1 MTGSKPDTNGTPSWT
16 QIKELFGRAVEVPPA
31 ERAAWLE
38 KACNGDQRMREELVS
53 LLEHDDP
60 DDTFLERAIEPSE
73 PGRVGAGARSSRL
86 DPGNRVKSWTVI
98 RKIGAGGMGEVYL
111 AERLGEDDPSC
122 KQLAAIKLIKSSA
135 DIDRLRKRFK
145 AERRIV
151 AGLNH
156 PSIARL
162 LESGVLE
169 DGTPYFALDYVEGQP
184 IDQYCKRVDVEKR
197 LHILYEVCEAV
208 AYAHKNL
215 IVHCDLKPSNIL
227 VSSDG
232 IPHLLDFGIARL
244 LAEPGEDGYHTQ
256 TLWPC
261 SPRYSS
267 PEQIRNEAITTATD
281 IFALGII
288 LCELVSGVHPF
299 DPEGTGKGFDVVERI
314 CRDEP
319 RIWFK
324 NTNLRGL
331 RHGWRARQFG
341 ADLAL
346 VVRKALS
353 RRPEDRYANVES
365 LRDDVRCCLDRR
377 PISIKGHEFIYRV
390 QKLIQRHPGTTS
402 ASAVAALMGC
412 AAVFLTL
419 WLGQVAQRESKY
431 ARQRRDQAEALM
443 NLGSADPSPKIGTS
457 SEKIAPDLHQEIWD
471 YDSAVVPFVPTNSA
485 QVAAK
490 QVYEMQMAQ
499 AERWNS
505 HDLEGFLAYFWN
517 SPSLI
522 ALENGDT
529 IVGWDDLSERYHRGF
544 GDHGLITVTRVR
556 VRMITPDSAFVVVHW
571 TIAYPKS
578 KVVIVGM
585 DSSNVQRFGTEWKT
599 TMMHSSDVER

>member
-184 IDQYCKRVDVEKR
+184 IDQYCKRLDVEKR
-197 LHILYEVCEAV
+197 LQIFCQICEAV

-232 IPHLLDFGIARL
+232 IPHLLDFGIARF
-244 LAEPGEDGYHTQ
+244 LAEAGENGYHTQ

-261 SPRYSS
+261 SLRYSS
-267 PEQIRNEAITTATD
+267 PEQIRNEAVTTATD

-288 LCELVSGVHPF
+288 LCELATGVHPF
-299 DPEGTGKGFDVVERI
+299 DPEATGKAFDIIERI
-314 CRDEP
+314 YWDEP
-319 RIWFK
+319 RIRIK
-324 NTNLRGL
+324 RSGMLGL
-331 RHGWRARQFG
+331 RRGWQARQFD
-341 ADLAL
+341 AELAL
-346 VVRKALS
+346 IIRKALN
-353 RRPEDRYANVES
+353 RRPDDRYANVGS
-365 LRDDVRCCLDRR
+365 LSGDVQRCLDRR
-377 PISIKGHEFIYRV
+377 PISIKGHEFLYRV

-402 ASAVAALMGC
+402 ASAVAALLGI
-412 AAVFLTL
+412 AAIFLTL
-419 WLGQVAQRESKY
+419 WLGQVAQRETKY
-431 ARQRRDQAEALM
+431 AQERAALADTLI
-443 NLGSADPSPKIGTS
+443 NSGSGDRAPERATT
-457 SEKIAPDLHQEIWD
+457 EKVAGDSTKEIWD
-471 YDSAVVPFVPTNSA
+471 YDSALPVVSPSGNYA
-485 QVAAK
+485 VAKEIAK
-490 QVYEMQMAQ
+490 TLESMV
-499 AERWNS
+499 ERWNAKDMEGYLDFCWKS
-505 HDLEGFLAYFWN
+505 PRLVSVGNGALLSGWQEVHDHYTSAYSN
-517 SPSLI
+517 RDLMGHTVLGRIQVRLI
-522 ALENGDT
+522 GPDNAYAIEYWSVDYL
-529 IVGWDDLSERYHRGF
+529 R
-544 GDHGLITVTRVR
+544 TRV
-556 VRMITPDSAFVVVHW
+556 
-571 TIAYPKS
+571 
-578 KVVIVGM
+578 VGM
-585 DSSNVQRFGTEWKT
+585 DTNYLQRFEGVWKITMTHSTE
-599 TMMHSSDVER
+599 SER